1 MSQAGPTVGR
11 AEDEKGSQGSSQD
24 VPGCEESRQGE
35 LKATVQG
42 DYWSGL
48 EMPASQRELITACLL
63 S

>member
-1 MSQAGPTVGR
+1 MDKSPACWKGWGNGR
-11 AEDEKGSQGSSQD
+11 GSQGGSQD

-48 EMPASQRELITACLL
+48 EKCQPANGS